1 MAEPVITLG
10 SWEADGTN
18 VGAIAAA
25 LSDLR
30 RGEQRTATRTA
41 VLNLV
46 VMATDATEVE
56 RAEAATHRLAG
67 RHPGRTITI
76 RPDGPPEGPGRMD
89 ATVHL
94 QGTDAEGLPV
104 WWEEIDVCVQGGL
117 IRHLDS
123 IVEPLVIAD
132 LPVAVWF
139 TGRAPAADEPLV
151 RVADALLVDS
161 RQAEPG
167 AFAALARLE
176 RARGLVDLSWIR
188 LRPWRLL
195 LGTMFD
201 SAEARPYL
209 QGVKRARIAGKDGP
223 RRLLAGWLAAQLG
236 LRPSAFTLVP
246 SRHVGI
252 TLTAAS
258 DGREATFT
266 VERREGERLVR
277 AVTSIGGTRHED
289 VVALVD
295 DSLPWSLSQALT
307 HLRRDRVYGQAL
319 TGTLGFV
326 P

>member
-10 SWEADGTN
+10 SWDAEETN
-18 VGAIAAA
+18 VGAISGA

-46 VMATDATEVE
+46 VMATNATEVE

-76 RPDGPPEGPGRMD
+76 RPDGPAEGPGRMD

-94 QGTDAEGLPV
+94 QGADAEGLSV
-104 WWEEIDVCVQGGL
+104 WWEEIDVRIQGGL

-139 TGRAPAADEPLV
+139 TGRVPAADDSLV

-161 RQAEPG
+161 RQVETDG
-167 AFAALARLE
+167 FAALARLE

-195 LGTMFD
+195 LGSMFD
-201 SAEARPYL
+201 PPEAQLFLR
-209 QGVKRARIAGKDGP
+209 GVKRARIAGKDGP

-246 SRHVGI
+246 ARHVGI
-252 TLTAAS
+252 TLTAMS
-258 DGREATFT
+258 EGRDATFT

-277 AVTSIGGTRHED
+277 AVTSIGGSSHED

-295 DSLPWSLSQALT
+295 DSLPWSLSHALT
-307 HLRRDRVYGQAL
+307 HLRRDRVYGEAL
-319 TGTLGFV
+319 TGTLGFA

>member
-1 MAEPVITLG
+1 MISLG
-10 SWEADGTN
+10 SWEAEETN
-18 VGAIAAA
+18 VGAITSA
-25 LSDLR
+25 LADLR

-41 VLNLV
+41 VVNLV
-46 VMATDATEVE
+46 VVATDAAEVE

-67 RHPGRTITI
+67 RHPGRTII
-76 RPDGPPEGPGRMD
+76 VRPTGDGEGPGRMD
-89 ATVHL
+89 ASVCL
-94 QGTDAEGLPV
+94 QGADADGLPV
-104 WWEEIDVCVQGGL
+104 WWEELDLRVMGGL

-123 IVEPLVIAD
+123 VIEPLVIAD

-139 TGRAPAADEPLV
+139 TGRLPVADEPLV
-151 RVADALLVDS
+151 HVADALLVDS

-167 AFAALARLE
+167 AFASLARLE

-188 LRPWRLL
+188 LQPWRLL
-195 LGTMFD
+195 LASMF
-201 SAEARPYL
+201 ETPETRPFL
-209 QGVKRARIAGKDGP
+209 RSVKRARIAGKDGP
-223 RRLLAGWLAAQLG
+223 RRLLAGWLAGQLG

-252 TLTAAS
+252 TLTAS
-258 DGREATFT
+258 IDGQDATFT
-266 VERREGERLVR
+266 VERRDGERLVR
-277 AVTSIGGTRHED
+277 SVTNIVGGPRHED

-295 DSLPWSLSQALT
+295 DSLPWSLSQGLT